1 LDYIKLQC
9 EAICTLSDSGTI
21 TEESSILNFP
31 ALNLREVH
39 ERPEGFE
46 EGAVMMV
53 GNSFD
58 RIIQGL
64 NILQTQNRS
73 EKRDIRL
80 VNDYDVNNVSLKVL
94 RIIQSYTDFVNR
106 KVWKKDLIN

>member
-1 LDYIKLQC
+1 MQC

-53 GNSFD
+53 GNNFD

-64 NILQTQNRS
+64 DILANQ
-73 EKRDIRL
+73 KRDQERELNI
-80 VNDYDVNNVSLKVL
+80 VHDYDVSNVSLKVL

-106 KVWKKDLIN
+106 KVWKKELVN

>member
-1 LDYIKLQC
+1 MLKLNLY
-9 EAICTLSDSGTI
+9 AWGFGVLGV
-21 TEESSILNFP
+21 
-31 ALNLREVH
+31 NLREVH

-53 GNSFD
+53 GNNFE

-64 NILQTQNRS
+64 NILQTQNRG
-73 EKRDIRL
+73 EKRDIDL
-80 VNDYDVNNVSLKVL
+80 VSDYNVNNVSLKVL

-106 KVWKKDLIN
+106 KVWKKDLSN